1 MPFISDAQLRK
12 AVASAVGVD
21 VPELADRWD
30 ELITAANESATNE
43 IVTQLAAKGFT
54 LAQINGWDRRAEF
67 CRSLG
72 LFWVGSDGGFMTT
85 YSPTWVEFHDRR
97 PELKAME
104 CITVG
109 GTLTYPAGK
118 TSDGGGTQVTGGQ
131 LAGSVPGRDWTDTEF

>member
-21 VPELADRWD
+21 VSELADRWD
-30 ELITAANESATNE
+30 ELISAANEAAANE
-43 IVTQLAAKGFT
+43 IVTKLSARGFT
-54 LAQINGWDRRAEF
+54 VGQIDAWDRRAEF
-67 CRSLG
+67 NRSLG
-72 LFWVGSDGGFMTT
+72 LFFVGSDAGFMTA
-85 YSPTWVEFHDRR
+85 YSPVWVEMHDRR
-97 PELKAME
+97 PELAAME

-109 GTLTYPAGK
+109 RVLVYPANK